1 MVLQILAIFK
11 IVFSLL
17 FSAIAFLCTC
27 TIIMSGQILPVVRLL
42 LALCRHLSLWTIL
55 SYSADFLGCLLDK
68 IVKQK
73 QVWVFSLKAEDPG
86 NSCESCQLHKTLINS
101 ICLQALFLVFYSSDE
116 WQIWGLCLSM
126 STLRQKNL
134 IQFKREVDLL
144 VRSLP
149 LQTLGLELNISKR
162 TNPPK
167 QGWSGGPLMLSIAK
181 GSSAEIVMLCHI
193 TVLIIFLFQIIF
205 SLESYHS
212 DIFRKITNTFFIF

>member
-1 MVLQILAIFK
+1 
-11 IVFSLL
+11 
-17 FSAIAFLCTC
+17 
-27 TIIMSGQILPVVRLL
+27 MSGQILPVVRLL
-42 LALCRHLSLWTIL
+42 LALCRHLSLRTML

-116 WQIWGLCLSM
+116 WRIWGLCLSM

-149 LQTLGLELNISKR
+149 LQTLGLEVNISKR

-167 QGWSGGPLMLSIAK
+167 AGLVRRTSDAFYSQRKFCWNCNALPHYCFDNIFVSDHLLLRKLPFWYLQKNDKYLFH
-181 GSSAEIVMLCHI
+181 L
-193 TVLIIFLFQIIF
+193 LIGMAFCCTAQ
-205 SLESYHS
+205 S
-212 DIFRKITNTFFIF
+212 